1 MPPHALHAGAA
12 LRRDGTDFARVRL
25 LAESAEPLP
34 PIVVRRATMRVVD
47 GVHRLLAARR
57 RGDETIAVRFFEG
70 DERESFV
77 LAVRLNLEHGRSLS
91 TADRIA
97 AATRIIAWYPSWS
110 DRAIGAVVGVSGKT
124 IGKVRRRSAAAPR
137 SEVRI
142 GQDGRARPVSAVRG
156 RLAAGRLLME
166 NPEISL
172 RAVAKAVGISP
183 STVLDVRNRLRRGE
197 DPVPAPRERPAAQGE
212 TETGR
217 RKAGAGPGA
226 AGAGPGGAGA
236 GLGAAGAGQ
245 RLFRQPRTAGIRQ
258 NLRQDP
264 ALRFTESGRN
274 LLRWLDAQ
282 AVDPTSIAGSVPAHC
297 APVVAELARQTAEAW
312 LRLARQLDHPATA
325 RE

>member
-1 MPPHALHAGAA
+1 MPPHALHVGAA

-57 RGDETIAVRFFEG
+57 RGDETIAVRFFDG

-77 LAVRLNLEHGRSLS
+77 LAVRLNAEHGLPLS

-97 AATRIIAWYPSWS
+97 AASRIIAWYPSWS
-110 DRAIGAVVGVSGKT
+110 DRAIGVVVGVSGKT
-124 IGKVRRRSAAAPR
+124 VGKVRRRSVAGPR
-137 SEVRI
+137 PEVRI

-197 DPVPAPRERPAAQGE
+197 DPVPAPRERPAGQREA
-212 TETGR
+212 
-217 RKAGAGPGA
+217 A
-226 AGAGPGGAGA
+226 AGAGQREA
-236 GLGAAGAGQ
+236 AAGAGQ

-282 AVDPTSIAGSVPAHC
+282 AVDPSSIAGSVPAHC

-312 LRLARQLDHPATA
+312 LRLAKQLDHSATA

>member
-1 MPPHALHAGAA
+1 MPPHALHVGAA
-12 LRRDGTDFARVRL
+12 LRRDGTDFAHVRL
-25 LAESAEPLP
+25 LAESADPLP

-57 RGDETIAVRFFEG
+57 RGDETIGVRFFEG
-70 DERESFV
+70 DDRESFV
-77 LAVRLNLEHGRSLS
+77 LAVRLNLEHGLPLS
-91 TADRIA
+91 TGDRIA

-110 DRAIGAVVGVSGKT
+110 DRAIGAVVGLSGKT
-124 IGKVRRRSAAAPR
+124 VGKVRRRSAAAPR

-197 DPVPAPRERPAAQGE
+197 DPVPAPRERPAGQRE
-212 TETGR
+212 
-217 RKAGAGPGA
+217 
-226 AGAGPGGAGA
+226 
-236 GLGAAGAGQ
+236 AGAGQ

-282 AVDPTSIAGSVPAHC
+282 AVDPSSIAGSVPAHC

-312 LRLARQLDHPATA
+312 LRLAKQLDHPANA
-325 RE
+325 GD